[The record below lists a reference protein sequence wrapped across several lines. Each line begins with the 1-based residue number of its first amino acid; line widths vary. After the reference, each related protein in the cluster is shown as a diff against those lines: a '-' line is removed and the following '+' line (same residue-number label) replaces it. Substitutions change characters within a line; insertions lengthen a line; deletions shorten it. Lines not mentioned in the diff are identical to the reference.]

1 MLILILPCYLQP
13 SLAPTTS
20 PSQSP
25 TQSVPPSYPPTEEEV
40 MESSIIISQ
49 SNGRSSTQLL
59 IVGAACLIVIASTSA
74 YLYKRGSGQ
83 HKRKRPP
90 AQIEVSSPKHGGLEM
105 VSPYSI
111 ENNLSRV
118 HPKFNVNYS
127 ESESRISS
135 SDTYE
140 YIYAAKNKCNENNGG
155 LVDIDLENGRVDMD
169 DVPNSVSIIKMVE
182 LSNAGK
188 LKPGGNGHDNETP
201 GSSKLRMPKS
211 IYVPKL
217 FQRTKEREE
226 NTKENMTWNQI
237 REEDRSPASSGYA
250 PASVPSPMLSP
261 FFVKGLSS
269 LYAGIG
275 KKGGFLHETN
285 SIEMDGDTTDD
296 VNGKSSDKQSIRKG
310 GKRGVV
316 KSTLKEVVVKR
327 DNRSPGSDVFAD
339 LDNGVAQDYVG
350 DRTRGQTNLR
360 TAVSRSSDGSS
371 IEWGIDVSKVPGAFE
386 ANMAELQNLFVSI
399 KSMGTAI
406 DDKSTSPKSEV
417 QMTYTED
424 SWETDGTFL
433 ANIAPIE
440 SSSTHS
446 TSVRSFHSPSHEG
459 LPKTQNGSGITYER
473 ELLNANRMNCEG
485 ISFRN
490 IFNDPKN
497 DLYECHVPS
506 GPLGIVVD
514 TTSLG
519 PRVRSLNPLS
529 PLFGKICPGDVVVGV
544 DEVDTVGMEAGDFW
558 QIVSRKANQ
567 QQRILT
573 ILRI

>member
-1 MLILILPCYLQP
+1 
-13 SLAPTTS
+13 
-20 PSQSP
+20 
-25 TQSVPPSYPPTEEEV
+25 
-40 MESSIIISQ
+40 MESIIIDQ
-49 SNGRSSTQLL
+49 SKDRSSTQLL
-59 IVGAACLIVIASTSA
+59 IVGAACLFVIASTSA
-74 YLYKRGSGQ
+74 YLYRRGSGQ

-90 AQIEVSSPKHGGLEM
+90 AQIEVSSPKHGGLGM

-111 ENNLSRV
+111 EKNLDHV
-118 HPKFNVNYS
+118 HPTFDINYS
-127 ESESRISS
+127 ESESRITS

-140 YIYAAKNKCNENNGG
+140 YIYAANNGE
-155 LVDIDLENGRVDMD
+155 LVDIDLENGRVDID
-169 DVPNSVSIIKMVE
+169 HVPNSVSIIKMAE
-182 LSNAGK
+182 HSNAGK
-188 LKPGGNGHDNETP
+188 LKSSVDANEIP
-201 GSSKLRMPKS
+201 GSPKLRMPKS

-217 FQRTKEREE
+217 FLRSQEEEE
-226 NTKENMTWNQI
+226 NTKETITWNQI
-237 REEDRSPASSGYA
+237 RDENRSPASSGYA
-250 PASVPSPMLSP
+250 PTSVPSPSLSP

-275 KKGGFLHETN
+275 KKGGNLYETKSN
-285 SIEMDGDTTDD
+285 EMDGDRTGD
-296 VNGKSSDKQSIRKG
+296 VNGKSIDKQSIRKG
-310 GKRGVV
+310 WKRRVV
-316 KSTLKEVVVKR
+316 TSPLKEVVVKR
-327 DNRSPGSDVFAD
+327 DHRSPGSDIFAD
-339 LDNGVAQDYVG
+339 LDNVPTQDDVG
-350 DRTRGQTNLR
+350 DRVHRQTSPK

-386 ANMAELQNLFVSI
+386 ANMVDLQNLLVSI
-399 KSMGTAI
+399 KSMGSASE
-406 DDKSTSPKSEV
+406 DKKKSPNSEV

-424 SWETDGTFL
+424 SLESDGTFL

-446 TSVRSFHSPSHEG
+446 TNVYSFHSPPQDG
-459 LPKTQNGSGITYER
+459 LPESQRGTGITYER
-473 ELLNANRMNCEG
+473 ELLNANSMNCEG
-485 ISFRN
+485 ISFRK

-529 PLFGKICPGDVVVGV
+529 PLFGKICPGDVIVGV
-544 DEVDTVGMEAGDFW
+544 DEVDTVGTEAGDFW

>member
-1 MLILILPCYLQP
+1 
-13 SLAPTTS
+13 
-20 PSQSP
+20 
-25 TQSVPPSYPPTEEEV
+25 
-40 MESSIIISQ
+40 MESSIIIDR

-59 IVGAACLIVIASTSA
+59 IVGAACLVVITSTSA
-74 YLYKRGSGQ
+74 YLYRRGSGQ

-90 AQIEVSSPKHGGLEM
+90 AQIEVSSPKHGGLGM
-105 VSPYSI
+105 VSPYSF
-111 ENNLSRV
+111 ENNLDHV
-118 HPKFNVNYS
+118 HPAFDINYS

-140 YIYAAKNKCNENNGG
+140 YIYAAKNKSNENNGG
-155 LVDIDLENGRVDMD
+155 LVYIDLENGRVDID
-169 DVPNSVSIIKMVE
+169 DVPNSVSIIKMAE

-188 LKPGGNGHDNETP
+188 LKSGGNVHDDETP
-201 GSSKLRMPKS
+201 GSYKLRMPKS
-211 IYVPKL
+211 IYVPK
-217 FQRTKEREE
+217 FFHRTKEGEE
-226 NTKENMTWNQI
+226 NTKETITWNQI

-275 KKGGFLHETN
+275 KKGGILYETN
-285 SIEMDGDTTDD
+285 SNEIDGDTTDD
-296 VNGKSSDKQSIRKG
+296 VNGKSLDKQSIKKG
-310 GKRGVV
+310 WKRGV
-316 KSTLKEVVVKR
+316 KSPLREVVVKR
-327 DNRSPGSDVFAD
+327 DDRSPGSDVFAD
-339 LDNGVAQDYVG
+339 LDNGVTQDDVG
-350 DRTRGQTNLR
+350 DRARGQRSPR

-399 KSMGTAI
+399 KCMGSAT
-406 DDKSTSPKSEV
+406 DDKSTPPKSEV

-424 SWETDGTFL
+424 SLETDGTFL

-446 TSVRSFHSPSHEG
+446 TSVRSFHSPPRDG
-459 LPKTQNGSGITYER
+459 LPNSQNGSGITYER
-473 ELLNANRMNCEG
+473 ELLNANRINCEG

-497 DLYECHVPS
+497 DMYECHVPS

-573 ILRI
+573 LLRI

>member
-1 MLILILPCYLQP
+1 MKCCLTLILLYYLQP

-25 TQSVPPSYPPTEEEV
+25 TQSVSPSYPPTEEEV
-40 MESSIIISQ
+40 MVSSIIIDQ
-49 SNGRSSTQLL
+49 SNGKSSTQLL

-74 YLYKRGSGQ
+74 YLYRRGSGQ

-90 AQIEVSSPKHGGLEM
+90 AQIEVSSPKHGGLGM

-111 ENNLSRV
+111 ENNLNHV
-118 HPKFNVNYS
+118 HPTFDVNYS

-140 YIYAAKNKCNENNGG
+140 YIYAAKKKCNENNKG
-155 LVDIDLENGRVDMD
+155 LADIDLENGRVDMY
-169 DVPNSVSIIKMVE
+169 DVPNSVSIIKM
-182 LSNAGK
+182 GK
-188 LKPGGNGHDNETP
+188 LKSGGNGHDNETS

-217 FQRTKEREE
+217 FQRTKEGEE
-226 NTKENMTWNQI
+226 NTKENITWNQI

-261 FFVKGLSS
+261 FFVRGLSS
-269 LYAGIG
+269 LYAGFG
-275 KKGGFLHETN
+275 KKGGILYETN
-285 SIEMDGDTTDD
+285 SNEIDGDTTDD
-296 VNGKSSDKQSIRKG
+296 VNGKSSDKQSITKG
-310 GKRGVV
+310 WKGGVV
-316 KSTLKEVVVKR
+316 KSPLKEAVVKR

-339 LDNGVAQDYVG
+339 LDNGVTQDDVG
-350 DRTRGQTNLR
+350 DRARGQTSLR

-386 ANMAELQNLFVSI
+386 ANIAELQNLFVSI
-399 KSMGTAI
+399 KSMGTAT
-406 DDKSTSPKSEV
+406 DDKSTKSEV

-446 TSVRSFHSPSHEG
+446 TSVRSFHSPSHKG

-473 ELLNANRMNCEG
+473 ENCEG

-567 QQRILT
+567 QQRVSL
-573 ILRI
+573 LY

>member
-1 MLILILPCYLQP
+1 
-13 SLAPTTS
+13 
-20 PSQSP
+20 
-25 TQSVPPSYPPTEEEV
+25 
-40 MESSIIISQ
+40 MESSIIIDQ
-49 SNGRSSTQLL
+49 SNTRSSTQLL
-59 IVGAACLIVIASTSA
+59 IVGACCLIVIASTSA
-74 YLYKRGSGQ
+74 YLYKKGSGQ
-83 HKRKRPP
+83 RRRKRPP
-90 AQIEVSSPKHGGLEM
+90 AKIEALSPKHGGRGE
-105 VSPYSI
+105 VSRYSL
-111 ENNLSRV
+111 ENNLEHV
-118 HPKFNVNYS
+118 HPTFDINCS
-127 ESESRISS
+127 ESESRLSS

-140 YIYAAKNKCNENNGG
+140 YIYAAKKTRLENDRE
-155 LVDIDLENGRVDMD
+155 LVGIDLENGWDVD
-169 DVPNSVSIIKMVE
+169 DVPNSVSIIKMAE
-182 LSNAGK
+182 QSNSEK
-188 LKPGGNGHDNETP
+188 MVDDNETV
-201 GSSKLRMPKS
+201 GISRLRMPKS

-217 FQRTKEREE
+217 FQRTKEGDE
-226 NTKENMTWNQI
+226 NTKQTITWNQI

-261 FFVKGLSS
+261 FIFKGLSS

-275 KKGGFLHETN
+275 KKGGLMTETSSN
-285 SIEMDGDTTDD
+285 EMDGDITDD
-296 VNGKSSDKQSIRKG
+296 VNEKSSGKQLISRGCRRG
-310 GKRGVV
+310 GTKSPLKEDVV
-316 KSTLKEVVVKR
+316 KG
-327 DNRSPGSDVFAD
+327 DFRSPGSDVFAD
-339 LDNGVAQDYVG
+339 LDNAVAQDDVG
-350 DRTRGQTNLR
+350 DRAHGQTSPK

-371 IEWGIDVSKVPGAFE
+371 IEWGIDVSKVQGAFE
-386 ANMAELQNLFVSI
+386 ANMAELQNLLVSI
-399 KSMGTAI
+399 KSMGSTVE
-406 DDKSTSPKSEV
+406 DKSTTPKSEV

-446 TSVRSFHSPSHEG
+446 SSVRSFHSPPQEDLLKS
-459 LPKTQNGSGITYER
+459 QNGSGITYER
-473 ELLNANRMNCEG
+473 ELLDATRMNSEG

-514 TTSLG
+514 TTPLG

-544 DEVDTVGMEAGDFW
+544 DDVDAVGMEAGDFW